1 MAHYEAGATCV
12 LVAEGFATGLVG
24 TIAVT
29 VLANNGG
36 TAVTRTTSG
45 IIEPTPAAGLYH
57 GTVTMPGT
65 AGTYTVRWDNGSIS
79 AGNIA
84 VEQIDVTTTPVAVVN
99 VGTAVFTYQGSDP
112 GTFTYAA

>member
-1 MAHYEAGATCV
+1 MAQYESGASCV
-12 LVAEGFATGLVG
+12 LVATGFASGLVG

-29 VLANNGG
+29 VLTNAGG
-36 TAVTRTTSG
+36 TAVTRATSG
-45 IIEPTPAAGLYH
+45 IIEPAPAAGLYH

-84 VEQIDVTTTPVAVVN
+84 VEQIDVTTTPVAVLN
-99 VGTAVFTYQGSDP
+99 VGTAVFTYAGSEP
-112 GTFTYAA
+112 ATFTYGA